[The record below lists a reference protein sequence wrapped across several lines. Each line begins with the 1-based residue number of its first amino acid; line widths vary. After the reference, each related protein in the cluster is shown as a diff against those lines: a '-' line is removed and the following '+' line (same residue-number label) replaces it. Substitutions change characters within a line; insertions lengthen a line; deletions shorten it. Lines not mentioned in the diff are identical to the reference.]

1 MLTLFNPSYEAM
13 HLAHQK
19 MHGDHNIHAHDVTD
33 MPGLKG
39 ENASPEESKEIPI
52 LFKKFDTL
60 TREVEMLPNG
70 IRTITRSSDPE
81 VMDVLVS
88 HAIGMMGRVEAKDDP
103 KILIQSP
110 TLEALFA
117 HGDKIITTSEVE
129 GNSLII
135 TQISEDK
142 ELIAALHTHAAE
154 VTDMVDRGMAAVHE
168 RMVHLTN

>member
-1 MLTLFNPSYEAM
+1 M
-13 HLAHQK
+13 HA
-19 MHGDHNIHAHDVTD
+19 DHNIHAHDVTD

-39 ENASPEESKEIPI
+39 ENASPEESKEIAI
-52 LFKKFDTL
+52 LFKKFETL

-70 IRTITRSSDPE
+70 IRTVTRSSDPE

-110 TLEALFA
+110 TLDALFS
-117 HGDKIITTSEVE
+117 HGDRIITTSEVE

-142 ELIAALHTHAAE
+142 DVIAALHTHAAE

-168 RMVHLTN
+168 RMMHLTN